1 MIKETCLFLR
11 NQNPKLNSIMKI
23 CLVTETFPPEINGVA
38 KTLHRISED
47 LKTLGHSVTIVRPHQ
62 RGEAKVSKIPHITIV
77 PSLPIPIYQGL
88 HFGLPCRTLLKK
100 IWAKNKPDIVYVATE
115 GPLGVSAINL
125 ARKMKIAV
133 TSGFHTNFHKYM
145 RHYRLPIMS
154 KLTEHFLKKTHNKTL
169 RTFAPTED
177 VIQQL
182 NQMGVKNTYLLS
194 RGVDTELFHPSKRDH
209 ALRESWGIRSDSQ
222 YAAIFVSRI
231 AAEKNIPL
239 AIHAFNRIKA
249 DNPNASCIFVG
260 DGPEKHRLEKKY
272 PEFKFVGTQTGEQ
285 LANYYASG
293 DLFIFPSLTETFG
306 NVIPEAMASSIIPI
320 AFNYAA
326 PKALITH
333 KTNGY
338 LADYNN
344 SNSFIETIDLALSQK
359 NNWPEM
365 RKKARQTAEQLNWIN
380 IVENFAQELH
390 KAHIEYTTYESSQYP
405 KPQLALK

>member
-1 MIKETCLFLR
+1 
-11 NQNPKLNSIMKI
+11 MKI
-23 CLVTETFPPEINGVA
+23 CLVTETYPPEINGVA
-38 KTLHRISED
+38 KTLHQISHD
-47 LKTLGHSVTIVRPHQ
+47 LKILGHSVTIVRPHQ
-62 RGEAKVSKIPHITIV
+62 CGEAKVSKIPYITIV
-77 PSLPIPIYQGL
+77 PSLPIPIYRGL
-88 HFGLPCRTLLKK
+88 HFGLPCRARLKK
-100 IWAKNKPDIVYVATE
+100 MWADNKPDIIYVATE

-145 RHYRLPIMS
+145 QHYRLPIMS
-154 KLTEHFLKKTHNKTL
+154 KLTEYFLKKTHNKTL

-182 NQMGVKNTYLLS
+182 RKMGVKNTHLLG

-209 ALRESWGIRSDSQ
+209 ALRESWGIRSDDQ

-239 AIHAFNRIKA
+239 AINAFKRIKA

-272 PEFKFVGTQTGEQ
+272 PEYKFVGTKTGEL
-285 LANYYASG
+285 LAKYYASG

-306 NVIPEAMASSIIPI
+306 NVVSEAMASSLIPI

-326 PKALITH
+326 PKALIKH
-333 KTNGY
+333 ESNGY
-338 LADYNN
+338 LADFND
-344 SNSFIETIDLALSQK
+344 SDSFMKTLELALSQK
-359 NNWPEM
+359 HEWEKM
-365 RKKARQTAEQLNWIN
+365 RMKARQTAEELNWQN
-380 IVENFAQELH
+380 IVENFAEELH
-390 KAHIEYTTYESSQYP
+390 KAYYEHRTYESSKYP
-405 KPQLALK
+405 SPLLKQQSTKKTQ

>member
-1 MIKETCLFLR
+1 
-11 NQNPKLNSIMKI
+11 MKI

-38 KTLHRISED
+38 KTLHRISHD
-47 LKTLGHSVTIVRPHQ
+47 LKVLGHSVTIVRPHQ
-62 RGEAKVSKIPHITIV
+62 RGEAKVSQTPDITIV
-77 PSLPIPIYQGL
+77 PSLPIPVYQGL

-100 IWAKNKPDIVYVATE
+100 IWANSKPDIVYVATE

-145 RHYRLPIMS
+145 RHYRLPLMS

-177 VIQQL
+177 VIDQL
-182 NQMGVKNTYLLS
+182 NQMGVKNTHLLS
-194 RGVDTELFHPSKRDH
+194 RGVDTELFHPNKRDH
-209 ALRESWGIRSDSQ
+209 ALRASWGITSERQ

-239 AIHAFNRIKA
+239 AINAFKRIKA
-249 DNPNASCIFVG
+249 DNPDASCIFVG
-260 DGPEKHRLEKKY
+260 DGPEKYRLEKKH
-272 PEFKFVGTQTGEQ
+272 PDFKFVGTQTGES
-285 LANYYASG
+285 LAKYYASG

-306 NVIPEAMASSIIPI
+306 NVIPEAMASSLIPI

-326 PKALITH
+326 PKALIQN
-333 KTNGY
+333 KVNGY
-338 LADYNN
+338 LADYND
-344 SNSFIETIDLALSQK
+344 SDSYIKTIDDALSQK
-359 NNWPEM
+359 NEWAKIRN
-365 RKKARQTAEQLNWIN
+365 KARQTTEQLNWIN

-390 KAHIEYTTYESSQYP
+390 KAYQENSTYESSKYP
-405 KPQLALK
+405 KT

>member
-1 MIKETCLFLR
+1 
-11 NQNPKLNSIMKI
+11 MKI
-23 CLVTETFPPEINGVA
+23 CLVTETYPPEINGVA
-38 KTLHRISED
+38 KTLHRISHD
-47 LKTLGHSVTIVRPHQ
+47 LKTFGHSVTIIRPHQ
-62 RGEAKVSKIPHITIV
+62 SGEAKVSKIPYITIV

-100 IWAKNKPDIVYVATE
+100 MWGNDKPDIVYVATE

-145 RHYRLPIMS
+145 QHYRLPLMS
-154 KLTEHFLKKTHNKTL
+154 KLTEYFLKKTHNKTL

-182 NQMGVKNTYLLS
+182 KKMGVNNTHLLG

-209 ALRESWGIRSDSQ
+209 ALRESWGIHSDDQ

-239 AIHAFNRIKA
+239 AINAFKRIKA

-272 PEFKFVGTQTGEQ
+272 PEYKFVGTKTGEL
-285 LANYYASG
+285 LAKYYASG

-306 NVIPEAMASSIIPI
+306 NVIPEAMASSLIPI

-326 PKALITH
+326 PKALIED
-333 KTNGY
+333 KANGY
-338 LADYNN
+338 LADYND
-344 SNSFIETIDLALSQK
+344 SDSFMKTLEFALSQK
-359 NNWPEM
+359 NEWEKM
-365 RKKARQTAEQLNWIN
+365 RKHARQTAEKLNWIN

-390 KAHIEYTTYESSQYP
+390 KAYLEHHNHESYQYP
-405 KPQLALK
+405 SPLGKPQSSKNLQ

>member
-1 MIKETCLFLR
+1 
-11 NQNPKLNSIMKI
+11 MKI
-23 CLVTETFPPEINGVA
+23 CLVTETYPPEINGVA
-38 KTLHRISED
+38 KTLHQISHD
-47 LKTLGHSVTIVRPHQ
+47 LKILGHSVTIVRPHQ
-62 RGEAKVSKIPHITIV
+62 CGEAKVSKIPYITIV
-77 PSLPIPIYQGL
+77 PSLPIPIYRGL
-88 HFGLPCRTLLKK
+88 HFGLPCRSRLKK
-100 IWAKNKPDIVYVATE
+100 MWADNKPDIIYVATE

-145 RHYRLPIMS
+145 QHYRLPIMS
-154 KLTEHFLKKTHNKTL
+154 KLTEYFLKKTHNKTL

-182 NQMGVKNTYLLS
+182 RKMGVKNTHLLG

-209 ALRESWGIRSDSQ
+209 ALRESWGIRSDDQ

-239 AIHAFNRIKA
+239 AINAFKRIKA

-272 PEFKFVGTQTGEQ
+272 PEYKFVGTKTGEL
-285 LANYYASG
+285 LAKYYASG

-306 NVIPEAMASSIIPI
+306 NVVSEAMASSLIPI

-326 PKALITH
+326 PKALIKH
-333 KTNGY
+333 ESNGY
-338 LADYNN
+338 LADFND
-344 SNSFIETIDLALSQK
+344 SDSFMKTLELALSQK
-359 NNWPEM
+359 HEWEKIRM
-365 RKKARQTAEQLNWIN
+365 KARQTAEELNWQN
-380 IVENFAQELH
+380 IVENFAEELH
-390 KAHIEYTTYESSQYP
+390 KAYYEHRTYESSKYP
-405 KPQLALK
+405 SPLLKQQSTKKTQ